1 MEQNAMETVN
11 DNALDEKSDVEME
24 HLNEKDKQQKKES
37 LVSLNEL
44 TECFNAKNEPQE
56 INEDNNFDKNNTN
69 TILDTKLKNF
79 NEFVNCEDVIQL
91 QQLKSGPSF
100 EDASETTV
108 IPELNN
114 FFNQELEPEQYFK
127 LISKQ
132 TDNFDLSY
140 DENNINLPS
149 FSDSH
154 CTDSFSCSLYSN
166 NISSPS
172 SPSCIS
178 YMSSLPGTSN
188 EHSEY
193 GLSKEDLLFSYFE
206 KISHDN
212 LDPMSESNEVIETK
226 DVNNFETELLIK
238 NNHTNDTLEKKKL
251 TEFDLLQ
258 YVLENVKLDDNNE
271 VQNNSECFVEDRIII
286 NPDIMYNIELKLHL
300 KKMQLL
306 TEQISKTPNDLT
318 VLNKCKELMSIPE
331 MKHKLQIIAEECK
344 PFPDDI
350 SESNCYNIQHKDW
363 NKIIVSQA
371 AVLTDVGFDFT
382 SKDILYLLRD
392 EAINYIKRLAGI
404 MKKNIDIQSK
414 SCSPSSIDP
423 ILNSLKEIGVK
434 GGVEELIKHYKND
447 DVFDRR
453 NRLLKECE
461 HFQSTIDQFVRHSLL
476 TPTIK
481 NKNDTQE
488 FIFEEQSTSKTN
500 VTKKNVEEKTSTNNE
515 INHSESSNIDNINT
529 ATVKS
534 ECIKTN
540 IDDVYNRKM
549 YYTKCSNTD
558 VQINDLL
565 KCSHMITIPSNC
577 KSNSFTSKKSVLST
591 NKVCKQKEKS
601 TDLLK
606 HKKLFDMLK
615 SDNIFDATENKMNI
629 NKVKIQSTSTS
640 NTVTPNSVKSIGL
653 DHVSFQKVIDEF
665 NKNFDHESIY
675 GNRSS
680 TQNKPVY
687 NDQDTDNAMNEENY
701 ADYPNRE

>member
-1 MEQNAMETVN
+1 MEQNAMEIVN
-11 DNALDEKSDVEME
+11 DNASDEKADVEME
-24 HLNEKDKQQKKES
+24 HLNDKDKQEKQES
-37 LVSLNEL
+37 RVSLNEL
-44 TECFNAKNEPQE
+44 IESCSTKNEPQE
-56 INEDNNFDKNNTN
+56 INEDNDFDKSNTN
-69 TILDTKLKNF
+69 IILDKKLKNL
-79 NEFVNCEDVIQL
+79 NEFVSCEDVIQL
-91 QQLKSGPSF
+91 QQLKSGPSY
-100 EDASETTV
+100 EDTSETTI

-114 FFNQELEPEQYFK
+114 FFDQELEPEQYFK

-132 TDNFDLSY
+132 TENFDLSY

-193 GLSKEDLLFSYFE
+193 SLTKEDLLFSYFE

-226 DVNNFETELLIK
+226 DVDNY
-238 NNHTNDTLEKKKL
+238 TNDTLEKKKL

-258 YVLENVKLDDNNE
+258 FVLENVKLEDNNE
-271 VQNNSECFVEDRIII
+271 VQKNSECFVEDRIII

-306 TEQISKTPNDLT
+306 TEQISKTPDDLT
-318 VLNKCKELMSIPE
+318 VLNKCKELISIPK
-331 MKHKLQIIAEECK
+331 MQHKLQIITEESK
-344 PFPDDI
+344 PFPEDI
-350 SESNCYNIQHKDW
+350 SESNCSNIQHKDW

-392 EAINYIKRLAGI
+392 ESINYIKRLAGI
-404 MKKNIDIQSK
+404 MKKNVDVQSK
-414 SCSPSSIDP
+414 SSSPSSIDP

-434 GGVEELIKHYKND
+434 GGVEELIKHYKNN

-453 NRLLKECE
+453 NKLLKECE
-461 HFQSTIDQFVRHSLL
+461 HFRSTIDQFVKHSLL
-476 TPTIK
+476 TTTIK

-488 FIFEEQSTSKTN
+488 FIVEEQSTSKTN
-500 VTKKNVEEKTSTNNE
+500 VTKMNIEEKASTSIE
-515 INHSESSNIDNINT
+515 INHSQSSNIDNINT
-529 ATVKS
+529 ALGKS

-577 KSNSFTSKKSVLST
+577 KSNSFTSKKSFLST
-591 NKVCKQKEKS
+591 NNVCKQNEKS
-601 TDLLK
+601 TNFLK
-606 HKKLFDMLK
+606 NKKLFDMLK
-615 SDNIFDATENKMNI
+615 SDNIFDATENKINI
-629 NKVKIQSTSTS
+629 DKVKIQSTSTS

-653 DHVSFQKVIDEF
+653 DHASFQKVVEEF

-675 GNRSS
+675 GNCSS

-687 NDQDTDNAMNEENY
+687 NDADTDNAMNEENY